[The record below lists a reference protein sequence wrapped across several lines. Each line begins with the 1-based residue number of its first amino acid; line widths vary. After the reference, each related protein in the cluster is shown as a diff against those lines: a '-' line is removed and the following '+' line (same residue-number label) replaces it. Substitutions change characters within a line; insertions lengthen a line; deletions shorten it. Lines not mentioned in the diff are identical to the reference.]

1 MSTLQQLTK
10 LLTQKQLTIAV
21 AESCT
26 GGALSSLLTSQSGAS
41 VYFDR
46 GFITYS
52 NQAKMDMLNV
62 SKQVLA
68 KFGAVSEQTANQ
80 MVRGV
85 ITHAQTDIAVA
96 ITGIAGPMGGTI
108 NKPVGMVCFG
118 FCVNG
123 KYSTSIEFFNGNR
136 KQVIKLSVDFV
147 ISYLVEILLN
157 NKSYNS

>member
-1 MSTLQQLTK
+1 MPALQQLTK

-62 SKQVLA
+62 SKQILA
-68 KFGAVSEQTANQ
+68 KFGAVSEQTAEQ

-85 ITHAQTDIAVA
+85 ITHAKTDIAIS
-96 ITGIAGPMGGTI
+96 ITGIAGPTGGAI

-123 KYSTSIEFFNGNR
+123 EYSTKVKFFDGNR
-136 KQVIKLSVDFV
+136 KQIIKLSVDFV
-147 ISYLVEILLN
+147 ISYLVMKL
-157 NKSYNS
+157 